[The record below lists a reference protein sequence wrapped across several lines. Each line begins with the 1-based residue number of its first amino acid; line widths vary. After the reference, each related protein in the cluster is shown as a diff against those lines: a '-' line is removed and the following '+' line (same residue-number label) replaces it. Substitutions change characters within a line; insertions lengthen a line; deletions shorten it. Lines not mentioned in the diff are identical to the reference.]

1 LESGRLTRLAL
12 GAGIAAALLIVGAFV
27 SQYWFQPAVVH
38 YDNLKYIQ
46 LLRTA
51 CSSQRAD
58 QLDGVVKAV
67 SKRYEEGGMSDAEYK
82 EFKKIFDLARK
93 GDWRRADQQAY
104 RLELGQLH
112 RSRP

>member
-1 LESGRLTRLAL
+1 LRRLAL
-12 GAGIAAALLIVGAFV
+12 GIGITSIILVVGAVV

-58 QLDGVVKAV
+58 QLEGVVTAV
-67 SKRYEEGGMSDAEYK
+67 SKRHEEGGLSNAEYK
-82 EFKKIFDLARK
+82 EFKKIFDLARE